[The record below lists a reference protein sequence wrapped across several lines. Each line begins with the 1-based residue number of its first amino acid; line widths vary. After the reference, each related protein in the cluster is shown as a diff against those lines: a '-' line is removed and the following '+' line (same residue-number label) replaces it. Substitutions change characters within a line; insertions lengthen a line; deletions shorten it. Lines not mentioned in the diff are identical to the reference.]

1 MSVAYKLRG
10 SVAEPLSRQ
19 ALQHMRALHDE
30 DAPDLVFPHMKSDS
44 LKRVVYELL
53 RYCRGEIDGISVL
66 ISGQRGAGKT
76 TLVKLAIQEVMQD
89 SDGLIPLPLMLHGP
103 TIIDPAAVPAAEK
116 KVSLDEQKPLA
127 VAADGTPVVV
137 VNTAAPLNEAQRG
150 ALAESDKKPTVPEEK
165 ERALSQIVT
174 ALYRSLSQAI
184 YEAWLNAAAEAFQ
197 RRRTHRELLAL
208 RAHLDLR
215 LERAPDPDVLRK
227 IWERAGF
234 LNCGVSFYLRPAKK
248 NPVTKSC
255 DRNSNPPAIA
265 GHPSDQGLREIV
277 ALASCA
283 DAYRVIISNTQE
295 RVGRTQLSEYLQERK
310 LSTPQGGEKKPE
322 DGKAKSPAE
331 KAAPPVLG
339 VVSGTLGGLALQT
352 ANLDPAALLAGLGTG
367 LLVWLAS
374 WMAMNYGVRTSR
386 QEMRR
391 ELTMDIK
398 WDIDRL
404 ERDLP
409 ILLKRV
415 KDAGFA
421 PIFVLDELDKAHDA
435 TKALHNFLRLTK
447 HIVTDHSSFMFL
459 TNRDYYEDLI
469 SGEQLKVGS
478 NR

>member
-1 MSVAYKLRG
+1 MSVAYKLRE
-10 SVAEPLSRQ
+10 SIAEPLSRQ
-19 ALQHMRALHDE
+19 ALQHMRALRDQ
-30 DAPDLVFPHMKSDS
+30 DAPDLAFPHMKSDS

-76 TLVKLAIQEVMQD
+76 TLVKLAIQHVMQD

-103 TIIDPAAVPAAEK
+103 TIIDPAAIPAAEK
-116 KVSLDEQKPLA
+116 KASVAEQKPLA

-137 VNTAAPLNEAQRG
+137 VNTAPTPNETQQAAQ
-150 ALAESDKKPTVPEEK
+150 ADSDKKPKVPEEK
-165 ERALSQIVT
+165 ERALRQIVT
-174 ALYRSLSQAI
+174 ALYRSLSHAI
-184 YEAWLNAAAEAFQ
+184 YEAWLHAAAEAPQ

-234 LNCGVSFYLRPAKK
+234 LTCGVSFYLRPAKK

-255 DRNSNPPAIA
+255 DRNSRPPAIA

-283 DAYRVIISNTQE
+283 DAYRVIISKTQE
-295 RVGRTQLSEYLQERK
+295 TLGRTQLSEYLQERK
-310 LSTPQGGEKKPE
+310 LSTPQGGDKKPE

-339 VVSGTLGGLALQT
+339 VVSGTLGGLS
-352 ANLDPAALLAGLGTG
+352 ANFESAALLAGLGTG
-367 LLVWLAS
+367 LLVWLGS

-409 ILLKRV
+409 MLLKRV

-421 PIFVLDELDKAHDA
+421 PIFVLDELDKAEKA
-435 TKALHNFLRLTK
+435 TESLHNFLKLTK
-447 HIVTDHSSFMFL
+447 HIVTDHSAFMFL

-478 NR
+478 NQ